1 MLEEN
6 QLLIHMEIKT
16 LKRAVADPSEHI
28 EFVHKKHL
36 TNFIVHAR
44 MK

>member
-1 MLEEN
+1 MLEES
-6 QLLIHMEIKT
+6 QLLIHMEIQT

-28 EFVHKKHL
+28 EFVHKSHL
-36 TNFIVHAR
+36 TNFIVPAC